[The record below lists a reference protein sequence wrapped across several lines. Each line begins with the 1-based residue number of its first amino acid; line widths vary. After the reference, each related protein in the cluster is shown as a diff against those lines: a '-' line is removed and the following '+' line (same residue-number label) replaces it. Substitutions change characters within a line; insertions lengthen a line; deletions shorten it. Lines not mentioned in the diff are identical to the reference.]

1 MLITFKDIISNY
13 GKPNGIIH
21 IGAHKMEERSS
32 YLDCGIENIIWIE
45 ANPLLAKNNEQIISK
60 SEKIFQYAISDQDNK
75 IYDFKIT
82 NNGESSSILDLNL
95 HKYYYPDIHVIDSIS
110 VNSKRIDTLVKENC
124 INIKDYDFVNID
136 IQGAELLALKG
147 FGSLLK
153 NIKYI
158 YTEVNT
164 NYLYKDCCLI
174 NEIDDYLSKFN
185 FRREETLLT
194 QGEWGDA
201 LYLK

>member
-1 MLITFKDIISNY
+1 MLIKFKDIISNY
-13 GKPNGIIH
+13 GKSKGIIH

-82 NNGESSSILDLNL
+82 NNGESSSILDLEL
-95 HKYYYPDIHVIDSIS
+95 HRLHHPDIHVINSIS
-110 VNSKRIDTLVKENC
+110 VHSKRIDTLVKENC

-153 NIKYI
+153 SIKYI

-194 QGEWGDA
+194 QWEWGDA
-201 LYLK
+201 LYVK

>member
-1 MLITFKDIISNY
+1 MLIKFKDIISNY
-13 GKPNGIIH
+13 GKPKGIIH

-32 YLDCGIENIIWIE
+32 YLDCGIEDIIWIE
-45 ANPLLAKNNEQIISK
+45 ANPLLTKNNEQIISK

-82 NNGESSSILDLNL
+82 NNGESSSILDLDL
-95 HKYYYPDIHVIDSIS
+95 HKYHHPGIHVIDSIS

-194 QGEWGDA
+194 QWEWGDA